1 MLSVDLHQ
9 PAVIDSPPSS
19 SGPSNRLAEK
29 FLELRERLG
38 ISSFMVGGVDE
49 LAPVVERLAGTEALP
64 LGTLGEMTALWPTG
78 TTAETDKHNERIERL
93 NTASLRRVI
102 EPDAEVTGSLSL
114 EQVLP
119 DDLLSIRDLGLELT
133 PAQKAVLAREEL
145 ASITRFG
152 ILFEAVLMS
161 GFAYHLALSRD
172 VTDPRFVYALH
183 EIGEETRHS
192 RLFVRIVDQL
202 KPQQRNPFESR
213 LAVRVRSRLLP
224 LLLRRPAT
232 LDAFVLAGEE
242 IPDLFQKMAAEHPDT
257 DPFVRDVSRYHRMEE
272 ARHLAFARTTVG
284 EHYRVATW
292 SDRFAVRW
300 IVPLGIVGMFDLM
313 VQPLV
318 YRTVGL
324 PALKTWLAVRRQPS
338 RIALRQQCARSVLAA
353 LLDAGVMKKG
363 RVNRAWQQVAGV
375 DRWGAPA
382 AAAPEV

>member
-1 MLSVDLHQ
+1 
-9 PAVIDSPPSS
+9 
-19 SGPSNRLAEK
+19 
-29 FLELRERLG
+29 
-38 ISSFMVGGVDE
+38 
-49 LAPVVERLAGTEALP
+49 
-64 LGTLGEMTALWPTG
+64 MTATHLPE
-78 TTAETDKHNERIERL
+78 AASPEDKSRLRIERL
-93 NTASLRRVI
+93 NTASLKRVI
-102 EPDAEVTGSLSL
+102 EPDAEVTGTLTQD
-114 EQVLP
+114 QVLP
-119 DDLLSIRDLGLELT
+119 DDLLSVRGLELALT
-133 PAQKAVLAREEL
+133 PEQKATLSREEL

-192 RLFVRIVDQL
+192 RLFVRIVEQL
-202 KPQQRNPFESR
+202 KPKARNPFESR

-242 IPDLFQKMAAEHPDT
+242 IPDLFQKLAAEHPDT

-284 EHYRVATW
+284 ERYRAASW

-300 IVPLGIVGMFDLM
+300 IVPIGIVGMFDMM

-324 PALKTWLAVRRQPS
+324 PALKTWLAVRRQP
-338 RIALRQQCARSVLAA
+338 RRVELRYQCARAVMSA
-353 LLDAGVMKKG
+353 LIEAGILRRHG
-363 RVNRAWQQVAGV
+363 VNRAWRAAAGV
-375 DRWGAPA
+375 DRHGRPIATTRD
-382 AAAPEV
+382 

>member
-1 MLSVDLHQ
+1 MARMSVTQLPQ
-9 PAVIDSPPSS
+9 SS
-19 SGPSNRLAEK
+19 AGAKNR
-29 FLELRERLG
+29 
-38 ISSFMVGGVDE
+38 
-49 LAPVVERLAGTEALP
+49 
-64 LGTLGEMTALWPTG
+64 
-78 TTAETDKHNERIERL
+78 ERIERL

-102 EPDAEVTGSLSL
+102 EPDSEVKGSLSL
-114 EQVLP
+114 DQVLP
-119 DDLLSIRDLGLELT
+119 DELLSVRDLGLQLT
-133 PAQKAVLAREEL
+133 PEQKATLSREEL

-192 RLFVRIVDQL
+192 RLFVRIVEQL
-202 KPQQRNPFESR
+202 KPQQRNPFESA

-242 IPDLFQKMAAEHPDT
+242 IPDLFQKLAAEHPDT

-284 EHYRVATW
+284 ERYRNATR

-300 IVPLGIVGMFDLM
+300 IVPLGIVAMFDLM

-324 PALKTWLAVRRQPS
+324 PALATWKAVRKQPA
-338 RIALRQQCARSVLAA
+338 RIELRRQCARSVLKA
-353 LLDAGVMKKG
+353 LLEAGVFRPG
-363 RVNRAWQQVAGV
+363 RINRAWQKVAGV
-375 DRWGAPA
+375 DRHGAVA
-382 AAAPEV
+382 AA